1 MDLDLYDILELLG
14 SFLRVFG
21 SLVFGVGIG
30 WLVLKIVKD
39 AGKSWQLVTATMLGL
54 LGTFLVLAGWAPQ
67 GSPATTGAFSL
78 GVGAAILIW
87 GLAIKPKKAG

>member
-1 MDLDLYDILELLG
+1 MDLDLYDILDLLG
-14 SFLRVFG
+14 RLLRVLG

-39 AGKSWQLVTATMLGL
+39 AGKSWQLIAATILGL
-54 LGTFLVLAGWAPQ
+54 LGSFLVLAGWGP
-67 GSPATTGAFSL
+67 SSSTTGAFGL

-87 GLAIKPKKAG
+87 GLAIKPKKTG